1 MFDIGFSELC
11 LVALIALLVVGPK
24 RLPETVRA
32 WGRWTARARQAI
44 QTLQHEVEQEL
55 DLEEVRRIGQEYRL
69 DRSAGSDKAGS
80 DRAGSDRAGSDR
92 ASRASGSGSSHSGT
106 IGSATIG
113 VPNPAADP
121 VAPSADDPSIPD
133 VQGTPEGPR
142 S

>member
-11 LVALIALLVVGPK
+11 LVAVIALLVVGPK
-24 RLPETVRA
+24 RLPETLRA

-44 QTLQHEVEQEL
+44 QTLQREVKQEL

-69 DRSAGSDKAGS
+69 DRSPGFDKGGS
-80 DRAGSDRAGSDR
+80 DRAPRP
-92 ASRASGSGSSHSGT
+92 SGSGSSHSGT
-106 IGSATIG
+106 IG
-113 VPNPAADP
+113 VLEPAADP

-133 VQGTPEGPR
+133 VQDTPEGPR

>member
-44 QTLQHEVEQEL
+44 QTLQREVEQEL

-69 DRSAGSDKAGS
+69 DRSAGSDKAP
-80 DRAGSDRAGSDR
+80 RP
-92 ASRASGSGSSHSGT
+92 SGSGSSHSGT
-106 IGSATIG
+106 IGSDNIG
-113 VPNPAADP
+113 VPEPAADP

>member
-11 LVALIALLVVGPK
+11 LVAVIALLVVGPK

-55 DLEEVRRIGQEYRL
+55 DLEEVRRIGQEYRR
-69 DRSAGSDKAGS
+69 DRSPGSDEAGS
-80 DRAGSDRAGSDR
+80 DRAPRP
-92 ASRASGSGSSHSGT
+92 SGSGSSHSGT
-106 IGSATIG
+106 IGLGTTS
-113 VPNPAADP
+113 VPEPAADP
-121 VAPSADDPSIPD
+121 VALPADDLAIPD
-133 VQGTPEGPR
+133 VQGTPEGRR

>member
-11 LVALIALLVVGPK
+11 LVAVIALLVVGPK

-44 QTLQHEVEQEL
+44 ETLRHEVEQEL
-55 DLEEVRRIGQEYRL
+55 DLEEVRRIGQEYRR
-69 DRSAGSDKAGS
+69 DRSPGS
-80 DRAGSDRAGSDR
+80 DRAGSDRAPRPSD
-92 ASRASGSGSSHSGT
+92 SGSSHSGT
-106 IGSATIG
+106 IG
-113 VPNPAADP
+113 VPEAAADP

-133 VQGTPEGPR
+133 VQGTPEGQR

>member
-55 DLEEVRRIGQEYRL
+55 DLEEVRRIGREYHH
-69 DRSAGSDKAGS
+69 DRPGSDKAHS
-80 DRAGSDRAGSDR
+80 RPSVSDR
-92 ASRASGSGSSHSGT
+92 ASRPSGSGSSHSGT
-106 IGSATIG
+106 IG
-113 VPNPAADP
+113 VPD
-121 VAPSADDPSIPD
+121 APPADDPSIRN

>member
-44 QTLQHEVEQEL
+44 QTLQREVEQEL
-55 DLEEVRRIGQEYRL
+55 DLEEVRRIGQEYRR
-69 DRSAGSDKAGS
+69 DRSPGSDQAGS
-80 DRAGSDRAGSDR
+80 DRAPRP
-92 ASRASGSGSSHSGT
+92 SGSGSSHSGT
-106 IGSATIG
+106 IGSGTIG
-113 VPNPAADP
+113 VPEPAADP

-133 VQGTPEGPR
+133 VRDIPEGP
-142 S
+142 SS

>member
-32 WGRWTARARQAI
+32 WGRWTARARRAI
-44 QTLQHEVEQEL
+44 QTLQREVEQEL

-80 DRAGSDRAGSDR
+80 DKAPRP
-92 ASRASGSGSSHSGT
+92 SGSGSSHSGT
-106 IGSATIG
+106 IGSDNIG
-113 VPNPAADP
+113 VPEPAADP

>member
-11 LVALIALLVVGPK
+11 LVAVIALLVVGPK

-44 QTLQHEVEQEL
+44 QTLQREVEQEL

-69 DRSAGSDKAGS
+69 DRSPGS
-80 DRAGSDRAGSDR
+80 DRAPRP
-92 ASRASGSGSSHSGT
+92 SGSGSSHSGT
-106 IGSATIG
+106 IG
-113 VPNPAADP
+113 VPEPAADP

-133 VQGTPEGPR
+133 VQDTPEGPR

>member
-11 LVALIALLVVGPK
+11 LVAVIALLVVGPK

-44 QTLQHEVEQEL
+44 QSLQREVEQEL
-55 DLEEVRRIGQEYRL
+55 DLEEVRRIGQDYRR
-69 DRSAGSDKAGS
+69 DRSPSSDQAGC
-80 DRAGSDRAGSDR
+80 DRVPRP
-92 ASRASGSGSSHSGT
+92 SGSGSSHSGT
-106 IGSATIG
+106 IGSGTIG
-113 VPNPAADP
+113 VSEPAADP

>member
-11 LVALIALLVVGPK
+11 LVAVIALLVVGPK

-44 QTLQHEVEQEL
+44 QTLQREVEQEL

-69 DRSAGSDKAGS
+69 DRSPGS
-80 DRAGSDRAGSDR
+80 DRAPRP
-92 ASRASGSGSSHSGT
+92 SGSGSSHSGT
-106 IGSATIG
+106 IG
-113 VPNPAADP
+113 VPEPAADP

-133 VQGTPEGPR
+133 VEGTPEGRR

>member
-11 LVALIALLVVGPK
+11 LVAVIALLVVGPK

-55 DLEEVRRIGQEYRL
+55 DLEEVRRIGQEYRR
-69 DRSAGSDKAGS
+69 DGSPDSDQAGS
-80 DRAGSDRAGSDR
+80 DRGHRP
-92 ASRASGSGSSHSGT
+92 SGSGSSHSGT
-106 IGSATIG
+106 IGSGTIG
-113 VPNPAADP
+113 VPEPAADP

>member
-44 QTLQHEVEQEL
+44 QTLQREVEQEL
-55 DLEEVRRIGQEYRL
+55 DLEEVRRIGQDYRL
-69 DRSAGSDKAGS
+69 DRSAGSEKAHSPPSGS
-80 DRAGSDRAGSDR
+80 DRAPRP
-92 ASRASGSGSSHSGT
+92 SGSGHSNSDT
-106 IGSATIG
+106 TS
-113 VPNPAADP
+113 VPEPAADP
-121 VAPSADDPSIPD
+121 VVPSADDPSIPD

>member
-44 QTLQHEVEQEL
+44 QTLQREVEQEL
-55 DLEEVRRIGQEYRL
+55 NLEEVRRIGQEYRL
-69 DRSAGSDKAGS
+69 DRSAGSDKVP
-80 DRAGSDRAGSDR
+80 RAY
-92 ASRASGSGSSHSGT
+92 SGSSHSGT
-106 IGSATIG
+106 IGSAPIG
-113 VPNPAADP
+113 VPEPVVDS
-121 VAPSADDPSIPD
+121 VAPSADGPSIPD

>member
-44 QTLQHEVEQEL
+44 QTLQREVEQEL
-55 DLEEVRRIGQEYRL
+55 DLEEVRRIGQEYHL

-80 DRAGSDRAGSDR
+80 DRA
-92 ASRASGSGSSHSGT
+92 SRASGRGSSHSGT

-113 VPNPAADP
+113 VPEPAADP

>member
-11 LVALIALLVVGPK
+11 LVAVIALLVVGPK

-44 QTLQHEVEQEL
+44 QTLQREVEQEL
-55 DLEEVRRIGQEYRL
+55 DLEEVQRIGQEYRL

-80 DRAGSDRAGSDR
+80 DRAPRPSS
-92 ASRASGSGSSHSGT
+92 SGSPHSGT
-106 IGSATIG
+106 IGSGTIG
-113 VPNPAADP
+113 VPEPAADP

-133 VQGTPEGPR
+133 VQDTPEGPR

>member
-11 LVALIALLVVGPK
+11 LVALIALIVVGPK

-32 WGRWTARARQAI
+32 WGRWIARARQAI
-44 QTLQHEVEQEL
+44 QTLQREVEQEL

-80 DRAGSDRAGSDR
+80 DKAPRP
-92 ASRASGSGSSHSGT
+92 SGSGSSHSGT
-106 IGSATIG
+106 IGSDNIG
-113 VPNPAADP
+113 VPEPAADP
-121 VAPSADDPSIPD
+121 VAPSAIPD

>member
-1 MFDIGFSELC
+1 
-11 LVALIALLVVGPK
+11 VIALLVVGPK

-80 DRAGSDRAGSDR
+80 DRAPRP
-92 ASRASGSGSSHSGT
+92 SGSGSSHSGT
-106 IGSATIG
+106 IGSGTIG
-113 VPNPAADP
+113 VPEPAADP

-133 VQGTPEGPR
+133 VQDTPEGPR

>member
-11 LVALIALLVVGPK
+11 LVAMIALVVVGPK

-44 QTLQHEVEQEL
+44 QTLQREVEQEL
-55 DLEEVRRIGQEYRL
+55 DLEEVRRIGQEYRR
-69 DRSAGSDKAGS
+69 DRSPSSDEAGS
-80 DRAGSDRAGSDR
+80 DRAPRP
-92 ASRASGSGSSHSGT
+92 SGSGSSHSDT
-106 IGSATIG
+106 IGSGTIG
-113 VPNPAADP
+113 VPEPAADP

>member
-11 LVALIALLVVGPK
+11 LVAVIALLVVGPK

-80 DRAGSDRAGSDR
+80 DRAPRP
-92 ASRASGSGSSHSGT
+92 SGSGSSHSGT
-106 IGSATIG
+106 IG
-113 VPNPAADP
+113 VLEPAADP

-133 VQGTPEGPR
+133 VQDTPEGPR

>member
-11 LVALIALLVVGPK
+11 LVAVIALLVVGPK

-44 QTLQHEVEQEL
+44 QTLQREVEQEL

-69 DRSAGSDKAGS
+69 DRSPGSDKAHSPPSVS
-80 DRAGSDRAGSDR
+80 DRAPRP
-92 ASRASGSGSSHSGT
+92 SGSGSSHSGT
-106 IGSATIG
+106 IGSGTIG
-113 VPNPAADP
+113 APEPAADP

-133 VQGTPEGPR
+133 VHDTPEGPR

>member
-44 QTLQHEVEQEL
+44 QTLQREVEQEL

-80 DRAGSDRAGSDR
+80 DRAPRP
-92 ASRASGSGSSHSGT
+92 SGSGSSHSGT

-113 VPNPAADP
+113 VPEPAVDP

>member
-11 LVALIALLVVGPK
+11 LVAVIALLVVGPK

-69 DRSAGSDKAGS
+69 DRSPGSDKAGS
-80 DRAGSDRAGSDR
+80 DRAPRP
-92 ASRASGSGSSHSGT
+92 SGSGSSHSGT
-106 IGSATIG
+106 IGSGTIG
-113 VPNPAADP
+113 VPEPAADL

-133 VQGTPEGPR
+133 VEGTPEGRR

>member
-11 LVALIALLVVGPK
+11 LVAVIALLVVGPK

-80 DRAGSDRAGSDR
+80 DRAPRP
-92 ASRASGSGSSHSGT
+92 SGSGSSHSGT
-106 IGSATIG
+106 IGSGTIG
-113 VPNPAADP
+113 VPEPAADP

-133 VQGTPEGPR
+133 VQDTPEGPR

>member
-1 MFDIGFSELC
+1 MFDIGFSELS

-32 WGRWTARARQAI
+32 WGRWTARARRAI
-44 QTLQHEVEQEL
+44 QTLQREVEQEL

-69 DRSAGSDKAGS
+69 DRSAGSHKAGS
-80 DRAGSDRAGSDR
+80 DKAPRP
-92 ASRASGSGSSHSGT
+92 SGSGSSHSGT
-106 IGSATIG
+106 IGSDNIG
-113 VPNPAADP
+113 VPEPAADP

>member
-11 LVALIALLVVGPK
+11 LVAVIALLVVGPK

-44 QTLQHEVEQEL
+44 QTLQREVEQEL

-69 DRSAGSDKAGS
+69 DRSPGSDKGGS
-80 DRAGSDRAGSDR
+80 DRAPRP
-92 ASRASGSGSSHSGT
+92 SGSGSSHSGT
-106 IGSATIG
+106 IGSGTIG
-113 VPNPAADP
+113 VPEPAADP
-121 VAPSADDPSIPD
+121 VAPPADDPSIPD

>member
-44 QTLQHEVEQEL
+44 QTLQREVEQEL
-55 DLEEVRRIGQEYRL
+55 DLEEVRRIGQEYRR
-69 DRSAGSDKAGS
+69 DRSPGSDQAGS
-80 DRAGSDRAGSDR
+80 DRAPRP
-92 ASRASGSGSSHSGT
+92 SGSGSSHSGT
-106 IGSATIG
+106 IGSGTIG
-113 VPNPAADP
+113 VPEPAADP

>member
-11 LVALIALLVVGPK
+11 LVAVIALLVVGPK

-55 DLEEVRRIGQEYRL
+55 DLEEVRRIGQEYRH
-69 DRSAGSDKAGS
+69 DRSPGSDKVGS
-80 DRAGSDRAGSDR
+80 DRAPRPFS
-92 ASRASGSGSSHSGT
+92 SGSSHSGT
-106 IGSATIG
+106 IGI
-113 VPNPAADP
+113 PEPAADS
-121 VAPSADDPSIPD
+121 VAPSVDDPSIPD

>member
-11 LVALIALLVVGPK
+11 LVAVIALLVVGPK

-44 QTLQHEVEQEL
+44 QTLQREVEQEL
-55 DLEEVRRIGQEYRL
+55 DLEEVRRIGREYRR
-69 DRSAGSDKAGS
+69 DPAPGSDKAPRPS
-80 DRAGSDRAGSDR
+80 DSEP
-92 ASRASGSGSSHSGT
+92 SHSGT
-106 IGSATIG
+106 IGSDTTRA
-113 VPNPAADP
+113 PEPAADP

-133 VQGTPEGPR
+133 VQGTPEGRR

>member
-11 LVALIALLVVGPK
+11 LVAVIALLVVGPK

-44 QTLQHEVEQEL
+44 QTLQREVEQEL

-69 DRSAGSDKAGS
+69 DGSPRS
-80 DRAGSDRAGSDR
+80 DRAPRP
-92 ASRASGSGSSHSGT
+92 SGSGSSHSGS
-106 IGSATIG
+106 IGSGTIG
-113 VPNPAADP
+113 VPEPAADS

>member
-11 LVALIALLVVGPK
+11 LVALIALIVVGPK

-32 WGRWTARARQAI
+32 WGRWTARARRAI
-44 QTLQHEVEQEL
+44 QTLQREVEQEL

-80 DRAGSDRAGSDR
+80 DKAPRP
-92 ASRASGSGSSHSGT
+92 SGSGSSHSGT
-106 IGSATIG
+106 IGSDNIG
-113 VPNPAADP
+113 VPEPAADP

>member
-11 LVALIALLVVGPK
+11 LVAVIALLVVGPK

-69 DRSAGSDKAGS
+69 DRSPGSDKAHSPPSVS
-80 DRAGSDRAGSDR
+80 DRAPRP
-92 ASRASGSGSSHSGT
+92 SGSGSSHSGT
-106 IGSATIG
+106 IG
-113 VPNPAADP
+113 VPEPPADP
-121 VAPSADDPSIPD
+121 TAPSADDPSIPD
-133 VQGTPEGPR
+133 VQDTPEGPR

>member
-44 QTLQHEVEQEL
+44 QTLQREVEQEL

-80 DRAGSDRAGSDR
+80 DRAGSDRT
-92 ASRASGSGSSHSGT
+92 SRASGSGSSHSGT

-113 VPNPAADP
+113 APNPAADP
-121 VAPSADDPSIPD
+121 VAPSSDDPSIPD

>member
-11 LVALIALLVVGPK
+11 LVAVIALLVVGPK

-44 QTLQHEVEQEL
+44 ETLQHEVEQEL
-55 DLEEVRRIGQEYRL
+55 DLEEVRRIGQEYRR
-69 DRSAGSDKAGS
+69 DRSPGSDKAHSPPSVS
-80 DRAGSDRAGSDR
+80 DRAPRPSD
-92 ASRASGSGSSHSGT
+92 SGSSHSGT
-106 IGSATIG
+106 IG
-113 VPNPAADP
+113 VPEAAADP

-133 VQGTPEGPR
+133 VQGTPEGQR

>member
-11 LVALIALLVVGPK
+11 LVAVIALLVVGPK

-44 QTLQHEVEQEL
+44 QTLQHEDEQEL
-55 DLEEVRRIGQEYRL
+55 DLEEVRRIGREYHH
-69 DRSAGSDKAGS
+69 DRSPGSDKAGS
-80 DRAGSDRAGSDR
+80 DRAPRP
-92 ASRASGSGSSHSGT
+92 SGSGSSHSGT
-106 IGSATIG
+106 IG
-113 VPNPAADP
+113 VPEPAADP
-121 VAPSADDPSIPD
+121 VAPPANDPSIPD

>member
-11 LVALIALLVVGPK
+11 LVAVIALLVVGPK

-44 QTLQHEVEQEL
+44 QTLQREVEQEL

-69 DRSAGSDKAGS
+69 DRSPGSDKAGS
-80 DRAGSDRAGSDR
+80 HRAPRPSS
-92 ASRASGSGSSHSGT
+92 SGSPHSGT
-106 IGSATIG
+106 IGSGTIG
-113 VPNPAADP
+113 VPEPAADP